1 LSDPIHR
8 LVADYYTARVREH
21 GETARG
27 VDWSSESSQV
37 LRFEK
42 LLELARGEEDFS
54 LLDWGCGYGALLDH
68 LRGRGLRCRY
78 TGFDLSS
85 EMVERARA
93 RHPAATF
100 TAAEDELTPHDFV
113 VASGIFNVKLDVE
126 DSDWRTYALR
136 VLEAMDGKAKRG
148 FAFNMLTLYSDPEK
162 RKGTLHYTDPR
173 EIFDLC
179 KRRFSP
185 RVALLHDYP
194 LYEFTVLV
202 RKEAA

>member
-8 LVADYYTARVREH
+8 LVADYYTGCVREH

-27 VDWSSESSQV
+27 VDWNSEASQV

-42 LLELARGEEDFS
+42 LLELVRGEEDFS

-68 LRGRGLRCRY
+68 LRGRGVRCRY
-78 TGFDLSS
+78 TGFDLSA
-85 EMVERARA
+85 EMVARAGA
-93 RHPAATF
+93 RHPTGAF
-100 TAAEDELTPHDFV
+100 TAAEEELAPHDFV
-113 VASGIFNVKLDVE
+113 VASGIFNVKLAVE
-126 DSDWRTYALR
+126 NAEWRTYAIR
-136 VLEAMDGKAKRG
+136 VLEAMDLKAIRG

-162 RKGTLHYTDPR
+162 RKETLHYADPR
-173 EIFDLC
+173 EVFDLC
-179 KRRFSP
+179 KRRFAP